1 MRESDTM
8 HNIKAIILASGSGNR
23 FHEETPKQFVKLA
36 GLPVI
41 VHTLKTFESCSRISG
56 IVVVTQK
63 EYMNEVWNYA
73 SNHNL
78 RKIQKVV
85 VGGATR
91 QESSRIG
98 LECCGDDTD
107 YVLIHDSVRPFV
119 THLILDAM
127 IDAVTLHH
135 AVDTV
140 IPSAD
145 TLVEVDPDGFI
156 VNIPTRS
163 RFRRGQTPQAFDYKL
178 IRRAHEQAQIDG
190 CVNSTDDC
198 LLVHRLGQKVI
209 TVPGDE
215 QNIKITYP
223 LDLDLADK
231 LFQLKK
237 QTPLADGASL
247 SILHRKVFL
256 VIGGTSGI
264 GASLCGKLR
273 DISTRVYCFSRS
285 TQPPVDICRIETI
298 KTAVDRVLGIEGRI
312 DYAINCAGDLI
323 RKNVEFTSV
332 DEWRQIYD
340 CNINGSFYFAKILA
354 PILRKQNGGA
364 LMFVGSSSYTR
375 GRGGFAAYSSSKSA
389 LVNFCQALAEELADS
404 RINVN
409 LVSPGRVRTPLR
421 FKNFG
426 NEEPGT
432 LLEPDHVADVML
444 KALATETTG
453 SVFEVR

>member
-1 MRESDTM
+1 M
-8 HNIKAIILASGSGNR
+8 HTVKAIILASGSSSR
-23 FHEETPKQFVKLA
+23 FNDSVPKQFVKLA

-56 IVVVTQK
+56 IVVVTQE
-63 EYMNEVWNYA
+63 EYIDEVWNYA

-78 RKIQKVV
+78 RKIDKVV

-107 YVLIHDSVRPFV
+107 YVLIHDGVRPFV
-119 THLILDAM
+119 THLILDAL
-127 IDAVTLHH
+127 IDAVIEHR

-140 IPSAD
+140 IQSAD
-145 TLVEVDPDGFI
+145 TLVEIDPDGFI
-156 VNIPTRS
+156 VNIPERS
-163 RFRRGQTPQAFDYKL
+163 RFRRGQTPQAFEYKL
-178 IRRAHEQAQIDG
+178 IRMAHERARTDG
-190 CVNSTDDC
+190 LVNATDDC
-198 LLVHRLGQKVI
+198 FLVHRLGQKVL

-215 QNIKITYP
+215 QNIKITFP
-223 LDLDLADK
+223 LDLHLADK
-231 LFQLKK
+231 LFQLKTH
-237 QTPLADGASL
+237 TPLADDPSL
-247 SILHRKVFL
+247 SVLHGKVFL
-256 VIGGTSGI
+256 VVGGTSGI
-264 GASLCGKLR
+264 GASLCEKLR
-273 DISTRVYCFSRS
+273 NVSNRVYSFSRC

-298 KTAVDRVLGIEGRI
+298 QAAVDHVLGIEGRI

-332 DEWRQIYD
+332 DEWRHIYD
-340 CNINGSFYFAKILA
+340 CNINGSFYFAKILT
-354 PILRKQNGGA
+354 PVLRKQNGGA

-375 GRGGFAAYSSSKSA
+375 GRGGYAAYSSSKSA

-404 RINVN
+404 RISVN

-421 FKNFG
+421 FRNFG

-432 LLEPDHVADVML
+432 LLEADHVAEMML
-444 KALATETTG
+444 KALTTETTG